1 MEKINVPIKGM
12 HCRSCELII
21 EEELLK
27 IPGITKAKVS
37 HKRKSAEIYSTAP
50 ISQSKIEEA
59 IKLAG
64 YEIGVEEE
72 NKPWI
77 TADPDVYKN
86 LTISALIIIVLYFIL
101 KSTGLFDV
109 NFNSNS
115 SSLGLA
121 LPLVMGLTA
130 GFSTCMALIGGL
142 TLAISSKYSDLHPDA
157 TSMQKFRPHL
167 FFNLGRVISFAILGG
182 AIGLLGKVFQLSG
195 ATIGLL
201 TIAVSVLMLIIG
213 LQLTEI
219 SPKISGFSIS
229 LPSGIAKAFGLNKQE
244 KEYNHKNA
252 MLVGALTFFLP
263 CGFTQAMQLYAIS
276 SGSFVYG
283 AVIMGLFAIGTM
295 PGLLGIGGL
304 TSFIK
309 GKIAK
314 SFFKFAGVV
323 VVILALFNFSNGW
336 NLTGW
341 TIASGGAQNNQIES
355 NVPIEN
361 GVQIA
366 KMTQSTFGYDPDYF
380 VVKKGIPVKWI
391 INSENINTC
400 ASSIFMPKMNIR
412 KYLEEGENVIEF
424 TPTEEG
430 TIKFSCSM
438 GMYTGK
444 FTIIN

>member
-1 MEKINVPIKGM
+1 MEKINIPIKGM

-21 EEELLK
+21 EEELLG

-167 FFNLGRVISFAILGG
+167 FFNLGRVISFAVLGG

-201 TIAVSVLMLIIG
+201 TIAVSILMLIIG

-219 SPKISGFSIS
+219 SPKISGFSLS
-229 LPSGIAKAFGLNKQE
+229 LPSGIAKFFGLNKQE

-252 MLVGALTFFLP
+252 MIVGALTFFLP

-276 SGSFVYG
+276 SGSFTNG
-283 AVIMGLFAIGTM
+283 AIIMALFAIGTM

-323 VVILALFNFSNGW
+323 VIILALFNFSNGW

-341 TIASGGAQNNQIES
+341 TIATGSAKNNQIES

-444 FTIIN
+444 FKIIN